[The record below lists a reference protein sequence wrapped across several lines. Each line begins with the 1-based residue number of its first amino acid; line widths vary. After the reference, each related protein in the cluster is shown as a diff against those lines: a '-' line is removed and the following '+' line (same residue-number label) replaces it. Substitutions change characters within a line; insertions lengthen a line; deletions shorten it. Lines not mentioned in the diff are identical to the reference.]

1 MTVNIDLLQKIIV
14 LLLSEGKLILPQQDS
29 RKENRKE
36 GRMNQ
41 CQNNEKFVE
50 RQDREFFELNPQE
63 RFLKSAVKQ
72 SKTAAV
78 QEAAFRT
85 REEVR
90 FWMRPMSVS
99 EIPAKNKIK
108 Y

>member
-1 MTVNIDLLQKIIV
+1 MSRCRS
-14 LLLSEGKLILPQQDS
+14 SEKY
-29 RKENRKE
+29 
-36 GRMNQ
+36 
-41 CQNNEKFVE
+41 VE
-50 RQDREFFELNPQE
+50 RQVQEFFELNPQE